1 MNSRAGHGTPVGIS
15 WCRGKKRDRINSF
28 DLLAKFYWCS
38 PGHSWHSGLQMQW
51 SNDLSSGTSQS
62 WIFSRAI
69 PKPFV
74 PQSRNCHSSGARHCI
89 WPCWTSCV
97 SHGPASQAV
106 KVHLD
111 VTNSLKLISC
121 TAQLG
126 VICRL
131 AEVAV
136 SPITCVI
143 DEDVE

>member
-1 MNSRAGHGTPVGIS
+1 MI
-15 WCRGKKRDRINSF
+15 C
-28 DLLAKFYWCS
+28 LLAPPS
-38 PGHSWHSGLQMQW
+38 PEFLAGLFP
-51 SNDLSSGTSQS
+51 SPLSPSLGIATAQ
-62 WIFSRAI
+62 
-69 PKPFV
+69 V
-74 PQSRNCHSSGARHCI
+74 PDIAFGLVEPR
-89 WPCWTSCV
+89 V

-111 VTNSLKLISC
+111 VTNSLKRISC